1 MKFSNQALERLNR
14 MVSMKILAGPTRFNG
29 IESMYSASKGEEA
42 CSSDMVAQVIDDPS
56 IGPQSVFVDWTKH
69 EDFIIDTGV
78 TQHFVPEML
87 DYDTHDILNSNSMQ
101 VTVLASSVGQVQGVS
116 VTTLEHAF
124 AVNNFNWTH
133 VHSRNKKRNA
143 QLGPP
148 IPEGSDAGHG
158 RDHPNGGP
166 PTQSFDDPR
175 RIHPSSDRVN
185 SVEETH
191 LNHLKEKTKA
201 LKHAARVLVQ
211 AHQLARTPAHCSH
224 RKEFSTLTQIAI
236 DMANEV
242 HPYGLEALMK
252 CSSDSSMRKKK
263 KFQYRGTR
271 NRYT

>member
-14 MVSMKILAGPTRFNG
+14 MVSMKILAGPTRFND

-87 DYDTHDILNSNSMQ
+87 DYDTHDILNSNRMQ
-101 VTVLASSVGQVQGVS
+101 VTGLASSVGQVQGSS

-124 AVNNFNWTH
+124 AVNNSNWTH

-148 IPEGSDAGHG
+148 RPEGSDAG
-158 RDHPNGGP
+158 RN
-166 PTQSFDDPR
+166 SFDMYMCRDAGLYTYRLNGRNILKSNSVPGQRNGLPGLPPR
-175 RIHPSSDRVN
+175 RIKKPFATRRKINGTWVT
-185 SVEETH
+185 V
-191 LNHLKEKTKA
+191 
-201 LKHAARVLVQ
+201 LKHPNNMITIAKTGEII
-211 AHQLARTPAHCSH
+211 RTADLPRNPSMTAV
-224 RKEFSTLTQIAI
+224 TGLTVSKRPI
-236 DMANEV
+236 
-242 HPYGLEALMK
+242 
-252 CSSDSSMRKKK
+252 
-263 KFQYRGTR
+263 
-271 NRYT
+271 